1 MSDVENRITRVLA
14 QVLTD
19 VAAAGMTPEAD
30 LIDEYGMDSLQ
41 MISFLLAVEDEFGIE
56 LDYENLDLADLR
68 SVRQF
73 AAYLAGLRVETQA

>member
-1 MSDVENRITRVLA
+1 MSDVENRVTRVLA
-14 QVLTD
+14 QVRTD
-19 VAAAGMTPEAD
+19 LDVAGMTVDAD

-73 AAYLAGLRVETQA
+73 AAYIAGLGVETQA